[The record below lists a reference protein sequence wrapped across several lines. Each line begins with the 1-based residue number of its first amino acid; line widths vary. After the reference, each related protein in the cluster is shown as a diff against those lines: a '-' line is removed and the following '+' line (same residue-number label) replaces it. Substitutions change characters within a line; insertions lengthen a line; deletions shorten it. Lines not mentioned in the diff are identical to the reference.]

1 MLTNQNR
8 VASHVSRAEIFFGL
22 VHWWLNFSSRKAG
35 HSLTGMSQMLADSS
49 SNESFSHKRKQKPEK
64 HLIEYLMRSGND
76 ELIRCALLIEPQLSI
91 ISLWGENRL
100 PNSQL
105 SLPVVCWLLLV
116 ALDAEVVE
124 VEVLLALAG
133 VAGGPGLLGRL
144 RSRGVRSSRCR
155 TKSHDWL
162 CEVWLHNIWVTKLAT
177 ECLKFWGSPNP
188 T

>member
-1 MLTNQNR
+1 MIRWNW
-8 VASHVSRAEIFFGL
+8 ASPFLNSFLSKDHFSIICMQWFD
-22 VHWWLNFSSRKAG
+22 HWWYWLLMRVRQWWIDKVCTINWSTIVNYLSSR
-35 HSLTGMSQMLADSS
+35 
-49 SNESFSHKRKQKPEK
+49 
-64 HLIEYLMRSGND
+64 
-76 ELIRCALLIEPQLSI
+76 
-91 ISLWGENRL
+91 GEQA
-100 PNSQL
+100 SQL